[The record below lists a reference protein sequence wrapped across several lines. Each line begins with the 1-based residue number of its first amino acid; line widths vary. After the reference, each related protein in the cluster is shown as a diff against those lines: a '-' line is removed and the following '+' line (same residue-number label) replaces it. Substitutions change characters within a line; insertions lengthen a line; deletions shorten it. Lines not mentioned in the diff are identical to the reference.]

1 MVGDKFNFT
10 FLALVFTLALSA
22 CSKPIEPQRP
32 ITQDFVQ
39 QPEFPPNVQPDD
51 MLKMKND
58 FADRQKQLQA
68 QPQTPPQPQVQQNST
83 DQSTPA
89 PLVTNQDEEKKKK
102 PLPNEPLKPND
113 PIIKFPP
120 VDPPIPKP
128 PTPPTNNSNGGDDG
142 TPVMADIPRY
152 TQTPSFNI
160 VRTRLYPLY
169 RRDVPYMDPFV
180 ANSAEKK
187 FVLTNAAGLLVYG
200 LDSKR
205 LLAEGNEVR
214 FDFTAQGIFVDGRKI
229 YGLTRIE
236 VVPKVKTA
244 RATTINGLKASAN
257 NADGTFRFDGSF
269 SFTKT
274 NVVNDSGTVINTWNI
289 LNFVY
294 LEDYIQSVT
303 PSEVPAKWI
312 DPSENAVEAVK
323 AQSIAA
329 RSYGLNTIATSRRA
343 STREW
348 DVVPTTLHQAYLG
361 VRTITDQT
369 YPLVA
374 STAGQIVV
382 HNNKVILAVFSANS
396 GGYTCSSYDCWGND
410 IPYLQAIEDAPE
422 TRDLPGGKKPV
433 THASSAIL
441 NALKSM
447 RIISNA
453 RQKLESVSA
462 FKVNTSQ
469 RVTQIQIVVSDKTH
483 NLNAAQTT
491 NFIKKLSIPGRYLD
505 FSAVENDQ
513 IIISKLGFGHAI
525 GMSQW
530 GAYAFARRGLTYQQ
544 ILQLYYKDTQI
555 ISLAD

>member
-1 MVGDKFNFT
+1 MVGEKFNFT
-10 FLALVFTLALSA
+10 FLVIIFALALSA
-22 CSKPIEPQRP
+22 CSKPVEPQRP
-32 ITQDFVQ
+32 VTQDFVQ
-39 QPEFPPNVQPDD
+39 QPEFTPNVQPDD

-58 FADRQKQLQA
+58 FADRQKQLQ
-68 QPQTPPQPQVQQNST
+68 QQQNQPQVQQNST
-83 DQSTPA
+83 DQTLPA
-89 PLVTNQDEEKKKK
+89 PLIADPDEEKKKK
-102 PLPNEPLKPND
+102 PLPTEPLKPND
-113 PIIKFPP
+113 PIIKIPP
-120 VDPPIPKP
+120 VDPPVPR
-128 PTPPTNNSNGGDDG
+128 PTPPPPVNNSNGGDG
-142 TPVMADIPRY
+142 APLIDIPRY
-152 TQTPSFNI
+152 TQTPTFNV

-187 FVLTNAAGLLVYG
+187 FVLTNDAGLLVYG

-205 LLAEGNEVR
+205 LLAEGNQVK

-236 VVPKVKTA
+236 VVPKVKTP
-244 RATTINGLKASAN
+244 RGTTVHGLKASSTN
-257 NADGTFRFDGSF
+257 TDGTFRYDGSF

-274 NVVNDSGTVINTWNI
+274 TVVNDSGTAVNTWNI

-343 STREW
+343 SAREW

-374 STAGQIVV
+374 TTAGQIVV

-410 IPYLQAIEDAPE
+410 IAYLQAIEDAPE
-422 TRDLPGGKKPV
+422 VRDLPGGKKPS
-433 THASSAIL
+433 TITSATIL
-441 NALKSM
+441 TTLKSM
-447 RIISNA
+447 RVIANT
-453 RQKLESVSA
+453 RQTLKSVSA

-469 RVTQIQIVVSDKTH
+469 RVTQIQVLVSDKTH

-491 NFIKKLSIPGRYLD
+491 NFIKKLSIAGRYLD
-505 FSAVENDQ
+505 FSEVENDQ
-513 IIISKLGFGHAI
+513 IVISKLGFGHAI

>member
-1 MVGDKFNFT
+1 MV
-10 FLALVFTLALSA
+10 LSA
-22 CSKPIEPQRP
+22 CGKPIEPQRP
-32 ITQDFVQ
+32 LTQDFVQ

-58 FADRQKQLQA
+58 FADRQKQLQQQQQS
-68 QPQTPPQPQVQQNST
+68 QPNST
-83 DQSTPA
+83 DKTTPS
-89 PLVTNQDEEKKKK
+89 PLVTNPDEEKKKK
-102 PLPNEPLKPND
+102 PLPTEPLKPND
-113 PIIKFPP
+113 PIIRIPP
-120 VDPPIPKP
+120 VDPPVPR
-128 PTPPTNNSNGGDDG
+128 PTPPPPDNNSNGGDD
-142 TPVMADIPRY
+142 TPQPDIPRY
-152 TQTPSFNI
+152 TQTPTFNV

-187 FVLTNAAGLLVYG
+187 FILTNDAGLLVYG
-200 LDSKR
+200 LDSKK
-205 LLAEGNEVR
+205 LLAEGNQVK

-229 YGLTRIE
+229 YALTRIE
-236 VVPKVKTA
+236 VVPKVQTP
-244 RATTINGLKASAN
+244 RGTTIQGLKASATN
-257 NADGTFRFDGSF
+257 TDGTFRYDGSF

-274 NVVNDSGTVINTWNI
+274 TVVNDSGTAVNTWNI

-343 STREW
+343 SAREW

-369 YPLVA
+369 RPLVA
-374 STAGQIVV
+374 TTAGQIVI

-422 TRDLPGGKKPV
+422 TRDLPGGKKPA
-433 THASSAIL
+433 TIASATIL
-441 NALKSM
+441 TALKSM
-447 RIISNA
+447 RVISNT
-453 RQKLESVSA
+453 RQKLEGVSA

-469 RVTQIQIVVSDKTH
+469 RVTQIQVVVSDKTH

-491 NFIKKLSIPGRYLD
+491 NFIKKLSIAGRYLD
-505 FSAVENDQ
+505 FSKVENDQ
-513 IIISKLGFGHAI
+513 IVISKLGFGHAI